1 LEINFIIRERKN
13 NDEFETKIIKE
24 EDYEERN

>member
-24 EDYEERN
+24 EDCEERN